1 MQWVH
6 AHLTTHKTSLGS
18 SRPVVALPFLYLL
31 MPRILYFFAL
41 CNLVI
46 GSGAYVLGGILQ
58 PVSVGLGIS
67 VAAAGQVMTAYAVAT
82 ALLAPV
88 LIILTAKWSRKRA
101 IQLAL
106 ALFTA
111 GCLVSAL
118 APSLMVLLLGRVL
131 MGAGAMFTAAASALA
146 VSMVAPAL
154 RGRALSITFLGMS
167 ISYAVGLPLGA
178 WLGLEYGWRVPVW
191 LSAVASLA
199 ALIAASCLLPAT
211 MASAGTSFAG
221 FRAAAR
227 QGAVLR
233 VWLRTLL
240 FFIAIFSVFTF
251 IGPVLLALNPMTSAQ
266 LSMTLVVFGL
276 AGVVGTL
283 TGGWATDRFGSLNTI
298 GVQLGVLVSMMCLLP
313 LTQGHIPATLATLV
327 VWGVAGFGLMA
338 PQQSRLATLSPAQA
352 PLLLSLNS
360 SMLYIGTALGAV
372 ISGALIDA
380 VGFAHLGWVGAPFG
394 LLALLTLAFDRGSAA
409 APVPAVSAAS

>member
-1 MQWVH
+1 
-6 AHLTTHKTSLGS
+6 
-18 SRPVVALPFLYLL
+18 

-46 GSGAYVLGGILQ
+46 GSSAFVLGGILQ
-58 PVSVGLGIS
+58 PVGAALGIS

-82 ALLAPV
+82 AVLAPV

-106 ALFTA
+106 GLFTL
-111 GCLVSAL
+111 GGLVSAL
-118 APSLMVLLLGRVL
+118 APDLTTLLLGRVL
-131 MGAGAMFTAAASALA
+131 MGAGAMFSAAASALA
-146 VSMVAPAL
+146 VSMVPPAL

-167 ISYAVGLPLGA
+167 ISYAVGLPMGA

-191 LSAVASLA
+191 LSAGASLA
-199 ALIAASCLLPAT
+199 VLLAASWLIPAS
-211 MASAGTSFAG
+211 MASAGSSFAG

-240 FFIAIFSVFTF
+240 FFIAIFSVFAYV
-251 IGPVLLALNPMTSAQ
+251 GPVLLTLNPMSSTQ
-266 LSMTLVVFGL
+266 LSVTLAVFGL
-276 AGVVGTL
+276 AGVAGTL
-283 TGGWATDRFGSLNTI
+283 VGGWANDRFGALKTI
-298 GVQLGVLVSMMCLLP
+298 LVQLAVLTSTMCLLP
-313 LTQGHIPATLATLV
+313 LTAGNVPATLATLV
-327 VWGVAGFGLMA
+327 AWGIAGFGLMA
-338 PQQSRLATLSPAQA
+338 PQQSRLASLSPAQA
-352 PLLLSLNS
+352 PLLLSLNG

-394 LLALLTLAFDRGSAA
+394 LLAILTLAFDRAPAA
-409 APVPAVSAAS
+409 CPAVPNPS

>member
-1 MQWVH
+1 
-6 AHLTTHKTSLGS
+6 
-18 SRPVVALPFLYLL
+18 

-46 GSGAYVLGGILQ
+46 GSSAFVLGGILQ
-58 PVSVGLGIS
+58 PVGAALGIS

-82 ALLAPV
+82 AVLAPV

-106 ALFTA
+106 GLFTL
-111 GCLVSAL
+111 GGLVSAL
-118 APSLMVLLLGRVL
+118 APDLTTLLLGRVL
-131 MGAGAMFTAAASALA
+131 MGAGAMFSAAASALA
-146 VSMVAPAL
+146 VSMVPPAL

-167 ISYAVGLPLGA
+167 ISYAVGLPMGA

-191 LSAVASLA
+191 LSAGASLA
-199 ALIAASCLLPAT
+199 VLLAASWLIPAS
-211 MASAGTSFAG
+211 MASAGSSFAG

-240 FFIAIFSVFTF
+240 FFIAIFSVFAYV
-251 IGPVLLALNPMTSAQ
+251 GPVLLTLNPMSSTQ
-266 LSMTLVVFGL
+266 LSVTLAVFGL
-276 AGVVGTL
+276 AGVAGTL
-283 TGGWATDRFGSLNTI
+283 VGGWANDRFGALKTI
-298 GVQLGVLVSMMCLLP
+298 LVQLAVLTSTMCLLP
-313 LTQGHIPATLATLV
+313 LTAGNVPATLATLV
-327 VWGVAGFGLMA
+327 AWGIAGFGLMA
-338 PQQSRLATLSPAQA
+338 PQQSRLASLSPAQA
-352 PLLLSLNS
+352 PLLLSLNG

-372 ISGALIDA
+372 ISGALIDS

-394 LLALLTLAFDRGSAA
+394 LLAILTLAFDRAPAA
-409 APVPAVSAAS
+409 CPAVPNPS